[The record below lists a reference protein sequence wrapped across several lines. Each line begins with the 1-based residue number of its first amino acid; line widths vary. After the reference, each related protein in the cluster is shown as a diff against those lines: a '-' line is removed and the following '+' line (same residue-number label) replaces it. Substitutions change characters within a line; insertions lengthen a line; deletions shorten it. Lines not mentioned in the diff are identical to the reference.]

1 MSIEQLS
8 TAVKFVA
15 FFTND
20 GEGATGLTVTV
31 DVRNPAGTE
40 IVTAAAAT
48 EIGDGFYSYT
58 LASGSTTTEGEYLAV
73 FKTAGTVD
81 QAHLPSLW
89 VIGRGGVENLD
100 AAVSTRN
107 ATTPP
112 TAATIRSEIDT
123 NSTKL
128 DAAVSTRATPAQVTV
143 IVSAIAGGG
152 GSVEYANTVED
163 DDGDPMDGVNVWVT
177 TGDSPADNVVAT
189 GTTDAFGHFSFLLD
203 PGTYYLWAQ
212 RAGHN
217 FDNPTEI
224 EVTA

>member
-1 MSIEQLS
+1 MSFEQLS

-15 FFTND
+15 FFTNE
-20 GEGATGLTVTV
+20 GVGATGLTVTV

-100 AAVSTRN
+100 AAT
-107 ATTPP
+107 
-112 TAATIRSEIDT
+112 
-123 NSTKL
+123 
-128 DAAVSTRATPAQVTV
+128 STRATPAQVTT
-143 IVSAIAGGG
+143 IVGAIAGGG
-152 GSVEYANTVED
+152 GSVEHDITITD
-163 DDGDPMDGVNVWVT
+163 DDNDPLDGVSVT
-177 TGDSPADNVVAT
+177 VRATNDANAAAIAT
-189 GTTDAFGHFSFLLD
+189 GYTDALGVVRFYLD
-203 PGTYYLWAQ
+203 PGTYWIWCQ
-212 RAGHN
+212 RGRTN
-217 FDNPTEI
+217 FTNPTEV
-224 EVTA
+224 EVTV